1 MGEIELLCKI
11 VHVFALWVIYHIIV
25 FNGVKKHSSYR
36 RRKKSVL

>member
-11 VHVFALWVIYHIIV
+11 VHVFALLAIYHIIV
-25 FNGVKKHSSYR
+25 FDVVKKHSCYR